1 MEGVLDTAS
10 YFTPVAQKE
19 KKKLDKT
26 LPWGGVGLKY
36 LASMEVL
43 NEEDSYSA
51 SCRNDAVLFCIM

>member
-19 KKKLDKT
+19 KKKLDKI
-26 LPWGGVGLKY
+26 LPGGVGLKY

>member
-26 LPWGGVGLKY
+26 LPGGGRFKVSSFYGGFK
-36 LASMEVL
+36 
-43 NEEDSYSA
+43 
-51 SCRNDAVLFCIM
+51 